1 MASIA
6 TDIPAG
12 IYVSPPWKLAYRE
25 QQLQGCDTF
34 VRACTNSNAKL
45 RGASTLYRLTGK
57 LPADRTATYGQRS
70 SSLDRYLDGNL
81 MISTS

>member
-1 MASIA
+1 MANIA

-12 IYVSPPWKLAYRE
+12 IHASPPWKLAYRE
-25 QQLQGCDTF
+25 QRLQGCDTF

-57 LPADRTATYGQRS
+57 LPADHLETCGQRS
-70 SSLDRYLDGNL
+70 PSLTDIW
-81 MISTS
+81 MEI